1 MLKHLSIKDFVIV
14 DRIELDFMPGF
25 TVLTGETGAGK
36 SILIDAVTLALGE
49 RGDASQIRHGCERA
63 EINVTF
69 DISRLPGLQ
78 QWLDDND
85 LQGDPDSCLIRRII
99 ETSGRS
105 RSYINGHAVTL
116 QQLRTAGEYLV
127 AIHSQHAHQSLLQ
140 KDAQR
145 ELLDVFAGCMDQT
158 RAVRMAYRHWQDCYQ
173 QRIAREQ
180 RTAESQEKREQLE
193 WQLQEL
199 TALNFTLPE
208 WQTLQADHGRLS
220 HVAALLAAA
229 DTAVDVLSESE
240 QAALAQINS
249 VNNQLQNLLE
259 YDNELKAITDLLDA
273 VQIQLQESVY
283 ELKHYRQRL
292 DLDPQVLQKIEQRL
306 SAIHAA
312 ARKFRVLPE
321 ELPSLLE
328 TISQQLSLLGSDED
342 IVHLQALEAAAH
354 TDYLQQAQ
362 VLSVARQKA
371 SEALSQQVSAAM
383 QTMAMAGGEF
393 SVALIPVEQGNA
405 HGLEQI
411 EFRVA
416 AHKGLPLRTLAKV
429 ASGGELSR
437 ISLAIQV
444 ITSKVGTVPALI
456 FDEVDVGIGG
466 KVAEIVGHLLKKLGR
481 ERQVLCITH
490 LPQVAATGD
499 HQWQVEKSAG
509 QAAHQPVIST
519 ITLLDQQQRVEEIAR
534 MLGGV
539 NITETTRQHA
549 AEMLQQHAQP
559 L

>member
-85 LQGDPDSCLIRRII
+85 LQGDPDSCLMRRII

-145 ELLDVFAGCMDQT
+145 ELLDVFAGCADQT
-158 RAVRMAYRHWQDCYQ
+158 RAVRMAYQHWQDCYQ

-208 WQTLQADHGRLS
+208 WQTLQVDHGRLS

-259 YDNELKAITDLLDA
+259 YDSELKAITDLLDA
-273 VQIQLQESVY
+273 AQIQLRESVY

-292 DLDPQVLQKIEQRL
+292 DLDPQVLQEIEQRL

-342 IVHLQALEAAAH
+342 IGHLQALEAAAH

-362 VLSVARQKA
+362 ALSVARQKA

-416 AHKGLPLRTLAKV
+416 AHKGLPLRPLAKV

-509 QAAHQPVIST
+509 QSAHQPVIST
-519 ITLLDQQQRVEEIAR
+519 ITILDQQQRVEEIAR

-549 AEMLQQHAQP
+549 AEMLQQHT
-559 L
+559 